1 LTVRRRHL
9 TWRTS
14 LSTSSDAS
22 AAASSPPASQN
33 SPATCGPL
41 RSSQPEVRII
51 RSTKRRAARP
61 LSRSDEHPHPEIGN
75 GRNDVQACSNRIQPR
90 LDVSGYGV
98 LRAVCSGAETAPP
111 FLVAST
117 LDGKT
122 VLPHRIVWR
131 GVPPITP
138 WASVPIPHSTRCAKT
153 QICPSWSLAVNLR
166 SPAGDIS
173 RSGTSAPAA
182 RARS

>member
-1 LTVRRRHL
+1 MSKL
-9 TWRTS
+9 
-14 LSTSSDAS
+14 AQI
-22 AAASSPPASQN
+22 ASSLGL
-33 SPATCGPL
+33 TCL
-41 RSSQPEVRII
+41 V
-51 RSTKRRAARP
+51 A
-61 LSRSDEHPHPEIGN
+61 
-75 GRNDVQACSNRIQPR
+75 
-90 LDVSGYGV
+90 VSFA
-98 LRAVCSGAETAPP
+98 AVCSGAETAPP

-153 QICPSWSLAVNLR
+153 QICPSWSVAVNLR